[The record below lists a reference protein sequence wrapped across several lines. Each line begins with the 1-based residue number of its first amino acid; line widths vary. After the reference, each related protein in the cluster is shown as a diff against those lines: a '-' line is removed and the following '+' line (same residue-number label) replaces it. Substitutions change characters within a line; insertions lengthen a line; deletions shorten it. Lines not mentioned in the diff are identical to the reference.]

1 MKLKKPICFIITILI
16 LTSCQTR
23 SESLLDPNT
32 GAPISRK
39 RGGAFGNEKQYESTI
54 KSIDSNPSLL
64 QIRSLL
70 YSNDKGETQ
79 SVNGLINEGGEI
91 FKLSQEYSD
100 AKGTTVSLHFYF
112 KNSKLISAVNKTLVV
127 TARNN
132 FCREIKSY
140 YGENEKVIY
149 SCSRKAKNEQQ
160 MEKLTFY
167 SDKKYDFKYTEAK
180 EILYQAGRFQTR
192 YLSFMDAQG
201 KEFIVVGSTGTDAYF
216 SVLAIQPEIK
226 AIKQIQQDPKK
237 FVNKLLR
244 VEFTEI
250 TEANG
255 FTFQGLLNAEFIE
268 EK

>member
-1 MKLKKPICFIITILI
+1 
-16 LTSCQTR
+16 
-23 SESLLDPNT
+23 
-32 GAPISRK
+32 
-39 RGGAFGNEKQYESTI
+39 
-54 KSIDSNPSLL
+54 
-64 QIRSLL
+64 
-70 YSNDKGETQ
+70 
-79 SVNGLINEGGEI
+79 
-91 FKLSQEYSD
+91 
-100 AKGTTVSLHFYF
+100 
-112 KNSKLISAVNKTLVV
+112 
-127 TARNN
+127 
-132 FCREIKSY
+132 
-140 YGENEKVIY
+140 
-149 SCSRKAKNEQQ
+149 

-180 EILYQAGRFQTR
+180 EILYQTGRFQTR

-226 AIKQIQQDPKK
+226 AIKQIQQDSKK